1 MLTTA
6 LSRLFVSAPFAWKA
20 FCGQGKAAV
29 TFRAW
34 RQILKSKPGEQL
46 HSSQLWNQ
54 SILLFGCLKGNF
66 ASTSYALCSKG
77 LGGLCVTW
85 FSCSSTFR
93 LAESTM
99 TSYWCC
105 GQPPS
110 TLFGR
115 VVSQMTMMF
124 PFALEL
130 VFSGP
135 FSADVNAHHRIFGLF
150 GGASEPGFTICG
162 RFVVSLCTVAEG

>member
-1 MLTTA
+1 
-6 LSRLFVSAPFAWKA
+6 
-20 FCGQGKAAV
+20 
-29 TFRAW
+29 
-34 RQILKSKPGEQL
+34 
-46 HSSQLWNQ
+46 
-54 SILLFGCLKGNF
+54 
-66 ASTSYALCSKG
+66 
-77 LGGLCVTW
+77 
-85 FSCSSTFR
+85 
-93 LAESTM
+93 M
-99 TSYWCC
+99 TSYSCC